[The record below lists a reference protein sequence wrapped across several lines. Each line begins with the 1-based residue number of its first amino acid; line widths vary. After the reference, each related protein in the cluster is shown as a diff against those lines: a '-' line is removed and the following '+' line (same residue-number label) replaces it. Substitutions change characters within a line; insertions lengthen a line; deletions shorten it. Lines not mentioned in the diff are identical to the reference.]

1 MANEH
6 ETRKPEKKSPIEP
19 PLEPLV
25 ADPFVGRGRTIGGT
39 RMPARAPEELHRL
52 FAEALNAHD
61 LEALMA
67 LFEPEATLIP
77 QPGQVVTGTEAIR
90 EALSGFLAL
99 KPRFDL
105 EFKKAFQAGD
115 IALLF
120 SNWTLSGTDPDG
132 NAVELAGRT
141 SDVAR
146 RQPYGSWLFVIDD
159 PFGAEHGFG

>member
-1 MANEH
+1 
-6 ETRKPEKKSPIEP
+6 
-19 PLEPLV
+19 
-25 ADPFVGRGRTIGGT
+25 
-39 RMPARAPEELHRL
+39 MPARTPDTPEELHRQ

-61 LEALMA
+61 LGALMA
-67 LFEPEATLIP
+67 LFEPEAILIP

-105 EFKKAFQAGD
+105 QFKKAFQAGD
-115 IALLF
+115 IALVF

-141 SDVAR
+141 SDVTR

>member
-1 MANEH
+1 MSA
-6 ETRKPEKKSPIEP
+6 
-19 PLEPLV
+19 
-25 ADPFVGRGRTIGGT
+25 RT
-39 RMPARAPEELHRL
+39 PKELHRL

-61 LEALMA
+61 IEALMA
-67 LFEPEATLIP
+67 LFEPDATLMP

-99 KPRFDL
+99 KPKFEL

-120 SNWTLSGTDPDG
+120 SDWTLSGTDPDG
-132 NAVELAGRT
+132 NAIELAGRT

-146 RQPYGSWLFVIDD
+146 RQSYGSGLFVIDN
-159 PFGAEHGFG
+159 PFGSEHGFG